1 MVLSCKGCRNIEII
15 NLNNYIIQVKGAHCS
30 RSSTRGFIME
40 IKKILLPFDDSVHS
54 VNAANCTITLA
65 RQIGATVTIVHC
77 YEWMPS
83 ITEVPSPLIK
93 DLDEVC
99 KKKAKD
105 VLKTAEEIFRD
116 RGIDYSLEAVLGSPG
131 KVLVDL
137 AKEGTY
143 DLIVMGS
150 KGHSDIAGILIGSVT
165 HRLVN
170 SMYCPVLVVP

>member
-1 MVLSCKGCRNIEII
+1 MVFGDKISGIEISHP
-15 NLNNYIIQVKGAHCS
+15 NNYNTGINRYVPVV
-30 RSSTRGFIME
+30 FICQGGPME
-40 IKKILLPFDDSVHS
+40 IKQILLPFDDSVHS
-54 VNAANCTITLA
+54 VNAADYAISLA
-65 RQIGATVTIVHC
+65 RKIGATVTIINC

-99 KKKAKD
+99 RKKAED
-105 VLKTAEEIFRD
+105 VLRNAEEIFRD
-116 RGIDYSLEAVLGSPG
+116 RGVDSSLEAVFGSPG

-137 AKEGTY
+137 AKSGKY

-170 SMYCPVLVVP
+170 SMHCPILVVP

>member
-1 MVLSCKGCRNIEII
+1 
-15 NLNNYIIQVKGAHCS
+15 
-30 RSSTRGFIME
+30 ME
-40 IKKILLPFDDSVHS
+40 IQRILLPFDDSVHS
-54 VNAANCTITLA
+54 INAANCAISLA
-65 RQIGATVTIVHC
+65 RQIGAKVTIVHC

-99 KKKAKD
+99 KKKAQD

-116 RGIDYSLEAVLGSPG
+116 RGVEYTLEAVLGAPG

-137 AKEGTY
+137 ARAKKF
-143 DLIVMGS
+143 DLIIMGS
-150 KGHSDIAGILIGSVT
+150 KGHSDIAGIFIGSVT